1 MEHSA
6 TPALSVVIACRDG
19 EGTLELQLRALSRQH
34 SAPPF
39 EVVVV
44 DNGSTVSLAPL
55 VHRWTTHLD
64 VRLVQADAHR
74 GTSYARNV
82 GVAAAAAEM
91 IAFCDADDCVGPGFV
106 RAAHEALQTAE
117 VATGDG
123 VPLDADAFTGGLA
136 AVWGALAA
144 ARPAPGPPV
153 ADGVDHGY
161 PILLGGAC
169 AVRRATFE
177 QLGGFDQAFFPGAE
191 DNDLALRTL
200 ASGRSIALAP
210 GMQLAER
217 RRATPYGAWRRS
229 YAAGRMHVR
238 LCSVHHLWRVSPH
251 LHAPEWWL
259 DLAKMPLV
267 LLKASASDARV
278 RREAASRAGLR
289 LGQAAGMIRFRLARR
304 GLRPQLALGL
314 EGRVSSQ

>member
-1 MEHSA
+1 MRISLVSIVLPVYNGLPELNEQLH
-6 TPALSVVIACRDG
+6 ALAAQDYTGDV
-19 EGTLELQLRALSRQH
+19 ELIVS
-34 SAPPF
+34 
-39 EVVVV
+39 
-44 DNGSTVSLAPL
+44 DNGSTDGLRSHLEELPL
-55 VHRWTTHLD
+55 PLSMRIV
-64 VRLVQADAHR
+64 DASAKR
-74 GTSYARNV
+74 GVSYARNV